1 MLCNKC
7 QKRPAIVFVQRME
20 NGEMK
25 NEGYCLSCA
34 RELGIKPLDDIMK
47 QFGISGEDLEAM
59 EDRFAGMMENGDMD
73 PSEMMQNMMG
83 MGGAGG
89 QDAGQ
94 DEEEESP
101 DGDGSGEERFV
112 PGGAGTFPLG
122 IFASRKKEDGEKKD
136 PRAKEKGKKRKFLDN
151 YCENLTQKARD
162 GRLDAIIGRD
172 REIYRTIQIL
182 SRRQKNNPCLIGEA
196 GVGKTAIAEGIAL
209 RIAAGEVP
217 AGLKDKE
224 IYLLDLTSLVAGT
237 QFRGQFESR
246 VKGLIGEVK
255 AAGNVILFI
264 DEIHNITG
272 AGDSE
277 GAMNA
282 ANILKPALSR
292 GEIQVIGATTF
303 AEYRKYIEKDQALE
317 RRFQPVKVEEPSL
330 DDTVN
335 VLCGVKSYYEAHH
348 HVKVPQAIVRACVEL
363 SERYITDRFLPDKA
377 IDLLD
382 EACACCSLRHAEIT
396 EWADGEKRLA
406 ALRAEKEE
414 AENGKEGPDYEAVAR
429 LNYEIEAL
437 EKDVAGKREAV
448 EKIEVTMD
456 DVARVIELWTG
467 IPAAK
472 VRETEYSKLAHLE
485 EALNSKIIGQR
496 EAVHLVASA
505 VKRSRAD
512 IAARRRPASFIF
524 VGPTGVGK
532 TELVK
537 QLALQ
542 LFDTV
547 DPLIRLDMSEFMEKH
562 AVSRLIGSPPGYVGY
577 DEAGQL
583 TEKVRRRPYSV
594 VLFDEIEKAHPDVMN
609 ILLQILDEGKLN
621 DAQGRT
627 VNFENTVICMTSNA
641 GSSDKVGETGF
652 GKTQAEMSR
661 NKAMKALSD
670 FLRPE
675 FLSRVDEVVVFS
687 PLGEQELRQIA
698 ALMLGEYKAPL
709 GEKGIGLS
717 WTDGALAL
725 LCEKAKGGRFGARDL
740 RRVIRK
746 EVEDPLSEMLISG
759 KTLASVQVDAQDGAI
774 VLRV

>member
-7 QKRPAIVFVQRME
+7 KKRPAIVFVQRME

-83 MGGAGG
+83 MGAEDAE
-89 QDAGQ
+89 DAGQ
-94 DEEEESP
+94 DEEEETS
-101 DGDGSGEERFV
+101 DNGEERFV

-122 IFASRKKEDGEKKD
+122 IFASRKKEEGEKKD

-162 GRLDAIIGRD
+162 GKLDAIIGRD

-196 GVGKTAIAEGIAL
+196 
-209 RIAAGEVP
+209 
-217 AGLKDKE
+217 
-224 IYLLDLTSLVAGT
+224 
-237 QFRGQFESR
+237 
-246 VKGLIGEVK
+246 
-255 AAGNVILFI
+255 
-264 DEIHNITG
+264 
-272 AGDSE
+272 
-277 GAMNA
+277 
-282 ANILKPALSR
+282 
-292 GEIQVIGATTF
+292 
-303 AEYRKYIEKDQALE
+303 
-317 RRFQPVKVEEPSL
+317 
-330 DDTVN
+330 
-335 VLCGVKSYYEAHH
+335 
-348 HVKVPQAIVRACVEL
+348 
-363 SERYITDRFLPDKA
+363 
-377 IDLLD
+377 
-382 EACACCSLRHAEIT
+382 
-396 EWADGEKRLA
+396 
-406 ALRAEKEE
+406 
-414 AENGKEGPDYEAVAR
+414 
-429 LNYEIEAL
+429 
-437 EKDVAGKREAV
+437 
-448 EKIEVTMD
+448 
-456 DVARVIELWTG
+456 
-467 IPAAK
+467 
-472 VRETEYSKLAHLE
+472 
-485 EALNSKIIGQR
+485 
-496 EAVHLVASA
+496 
-505 VKRSRAD
+505 
-512 IAARRRPASFIF
+512 
-524 VGPTGVGK
+524 GVGK

-675 FLSRVDEVVVFS
+675 FLSRVDEVVVFD
-687 PLGEQELRQIA
+687 PLGEEQLRQIA

-725 LCEKAKGGRFGARDL
+725 LCEKAKGGKFGARDL

-759 KTLASVQVDAQDGAI
+759 KTLTSVQVDAQDGAI